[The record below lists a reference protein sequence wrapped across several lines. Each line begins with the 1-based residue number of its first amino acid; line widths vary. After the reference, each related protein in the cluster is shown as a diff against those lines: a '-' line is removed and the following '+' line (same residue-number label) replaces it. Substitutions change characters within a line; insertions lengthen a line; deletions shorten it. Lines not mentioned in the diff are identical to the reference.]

1 MSRTTTRPR
10 EERRQDS
17 ARLNRSRVKGSR
29 VTVVEAKERIAQLID
44 RVASGRER
52 IVIERDG
59 RVIGALVNR
68 RDLALI
74 VENEEDHEDIAAAEK
89 AAHEEGTVSWE
100 KIKAGADL

>member
-1 MSRTTTRPR
+1 
-10 EERRQDS
+10 
-17 ARLNRSRVKGSR
+17 

-74 VENEEDHEDIAAAEK
+74 VEDEEDREDIAAAEQ
-89 AAHEEGTVSWE
+89 AAHEEGAVSWE
-100 KIKAGADL
+100 KIKADADL